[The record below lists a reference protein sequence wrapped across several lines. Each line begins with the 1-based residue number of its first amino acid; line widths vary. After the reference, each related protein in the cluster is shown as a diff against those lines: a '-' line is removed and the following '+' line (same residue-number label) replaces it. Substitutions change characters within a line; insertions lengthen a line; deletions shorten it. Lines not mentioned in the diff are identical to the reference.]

1 MNGKIFDLNEY
12 AAKAREAAAEGIV
25 MLKNDNHLLPLSKG
39 MKVAIFGR
47 SQFHYYKSGTGSG
60 GMVNTRYVTGIL
72 EALEAEKCFVVN
84 PGVKEVYESW
94 IDEHPFEVGD
104 GWAKEPWFQEEMPLK
119 SGFVE
124 AASEDSDAAI
134 VVIGRTAGEDQDNKA
149 EEGSY
154 LLTKMELNMIS
165 EVCRVF
171 KHTIVL
177 LNVGNIID
185 MKWVEE
191 SNPSSVL
198 YVWQGGQ
205 EGGSG
210 IADVLSGKVTPSG
223 RLTDTIARNI
233 EDYPSTVN
241 YGDDKLNFYAED
253 IYVGYRYFETFA
265 KEKVLYPF
273 GFGMSYT
280 SFERKLKKLEE
291 TKDRVDVLV
300 EVTNTGK
307 YTGKEVVQVYCEAP
321 QGRLGKPSRV
331 LCGFT
336 KTQSL
341 GPEESVVV
349 KISCPKYLF
358 SSYDDSGVTGHRYS
372 YVLEAGSYSIYI
384 GGDVRQA
391 EYAGSIDVAELIV
404 IEALKEAMA
413 PSVSYRRMKPAAEE
427 NGQLSL
433 TYENTP
439 TGTMDPMKR
448 RGGNLPGEIASTGD
462 KGLKL
467 EDVSEGRAS
476 MEDFIAQ
483 LSDEDLCCIVRG
495 EGMCS
500 PKVTPGTAGAFGGV
514 TERLAAFGIPLGCC
528 ADGPSGIRMDSGTY
542 AFAMPNG
549 TCLACSFNEELL
561 KELYEFEGLELRK
574 NNIDTLLG
582 PGMNIHRNPL
592 NGRNFEYF
600 SEDPLVTGKM
610 AAAQLKGMD
619 KYGVTG
625 TIKHFACNNQ
635 EHSRNEAEAIVSE
648 RALREIYLK
657 GFEIAVK
664 DGGAYS
670 IMSTYGP
677 VNGFWTATNYD
688 LLTTI
693 LRGEWGFQ
701 GIVMTDWWAKGNEPG
716 GPADAKNTSAMVRC
730 QNDLFMVTT
739 NSEKNALQ
747 DNSMEGIL
755 NGKTTRA
762 EFQRSATNLCGA
774 LMRMPAF
781 LRSRGIETELDKQLK
796 ECIEEDEKELLDMR
810 ILKVEKE
817 AEIPSEWIDT
827 QKGRSTLLQV
837 VLAEGNASRLSFSCR
852 VPSAGELSQI
862 PLSIFQDKQLLKTI
876 TLTGKDS
883 EWRTEVFDFEP
894 AFCSTYFLKFYF
906 GQSGMEIKECKIEE
920 VYEGSQRLTRVHTV
934 G

>member
-25 MLKNDNHLLPLSKG
+25 MLKNDDHLLPLSKG

-84 PGVKEVYESW
+84 PRVKEVYESW
-94 IDEHPFEVGD
+94 IEEHPFEVGD
-104 GWAKEPWFQEEMPLK
+104 GWAKEPWFQEEMPFK
-119 SGFVE
+119 PGFVE

-154 LLTKMELNMIS
+154 LLTKTELNMIS
-165 EVCRVF
+165 DVCRVF

-307 YTGKEVVQVYCEAP
+307 YMGKEVVQVYCEAP

-358 SSYDDSGVTGHRYS
+358 SSYDDSGVTGHRCS

-427 NGQLSL
+427 NGQFSV
-433 TYENTP
+433 TYEKTP

-448 RGGNLPGEIASTGD
+448 RGGNLPGEIAYTGD

-514 TERLAAFGIPLGCC
+514 TERLAVFGIPLGCC

-670 IMSTYGP
+670 IMTTYGP

-883 EWRTEVFDFEP
+883 EWRTEMFDLEP

-920 VYEGSQRLTRVHTV
+920 VYEGSQRLTRVHTI

>member
-25 MLKNDNHLLPLSKG
+25 MLKNDDHLLPLSKG

-84 PGVKEVYESW
+84 PRVKEVYESW
-94 IDEHPFEVGD
+94 IEEHPFELGD

-119 SGFVE
+119 PGFVE
-124 AASEDSDAAI
+124 SASEDSDAAI

-154 LLTKMELNMIS
+154 LLTKTELNMIS

-205 EGGSG
+205 EGGIG

-291 TKDRVDVLV
+291 TKNRVDVLV

-331 LCGFT
+331 LCGFI

-341 GPEESVVV
+341 SPEESVVV

-404 IEALKEAMA
+404 IEALTEAMA
-413 PSVSYRRMKPAAEE
+413 PSNSYRRMKPAAEE
-427 NGQLSL
+427 NGQLSV
-433 TYENTP
+433 TYEKTP
-439 TGTMDPMKR
+439 TGNMDPMKR
-448 RGGNLPGEIASTGD
+448 RGGNLPGEIAYTGD

-467 EDVSEGRAS
+467 EDVLEGRTS
-476 MEDFIAQ
+476 IEDFIAQ

-528 ADGPSGIRMDSGTY
+528 ADGPSGIRLDSGTY

-600 SEDPLVTGKM
+600 SEDPLVTGRM

-664 DGGAYS
+664 EGGAYS

-716 GPADAKNTSAMVRC
+716 GPGDAKNTSAMVRC

-762 EFQRSATNLCGA
+762 EFQRSAINICGA

-781 LRSRGIETELDKQLK
+781 LRGRGIETELDKQLK
-796 ECIEEDEKELLDMR
+796 ECIEEDEKEQLDMR
-810 ILKVEKE
+810 ILTVEKE

-827 QKGRSTLLQV
+827 QRGKSTLLQV
-837 VLAEGNASRLSFSCR
+837 VLTEGDASRLSFSCR

-883 EWRTEVFDFEP
+883 EWRTEVIDLEP

-920 VYEGSQRLTRVHTV
+920 VYQGSQRLTRVHTV
-934 G
+934 V

>member
-25 MLKNDNHLLPLSKG
+25 MLKNDDHLLPLSKG

-84 PGVKEVYESW
+84 PRVKEVYESW
-94 IDEHPFEVGD
+94 IEEHPFELGD

-119 SGFVE
+119 PGFVE
-124 AASEDSDAAI
+124 SASEDSDAAI

-154 LLTKMELNMIS
+154 LLTKTELNMIS

-205 EGGSG
+205 EGGIG

-291 TKDRVDVLV
+291 TKNRVDVLV

-331 LCGFT
+331 LCGFI

-341 GPEESVVV
+341 SPEESVVV

-404 IEALKEAMA
+404 IEALTEAMA
-413 PSVSYRRMKPAAEE
+413 PSNSYRRMKPAAEE
-427 NGQLSL
+427 NGQLSV
-433 TYENTP
+433 TYEKTP

-448 RGGNLPGEIASTGD
+448 RGGNLPGEIAYTGD

-467 EDVSEGRAS
+467 EDVLEGRTS
-476 MEDFIAQ
+476 IEDFIAQ

-528 ADGPSGIRMDSGTY
+528 ADGPSGIRLDSGTY

-600 SEDPLVTGKM
+600 SEDPLVTGRM

-664 DGGAYS
+664 EGGAYS

-762 EFQRSATNLCGA
+762 EFQRSAINICGA

-781 LRSRGIETELDKQLK
+781 LRGRGIETELDKQLK
-796 ECIEEDEKELLDMR
+796 ECIEEDEKEQLDMR
-810 ILKVEKE
+810 ILTVEKE

-827 QKGRSTLLQV
+827 QKGKSTLLQV
-837 VLAEGNASRLSFSCR
+837 VLTEGDASRLSFSCR

-862 PLSIFQDKQLLKTI
+862 PLSIFRDKQLLKTI

-883 EWRTEVFDFEP
+883 EWRTEVIDLEP

-920 VYEGSQRLTRVHTV
+920 VYQGSQRLTRVHTV
-934 G
+934 V